1 MATVSQVTLN
11 VAVTLTEFNKI
22 LMLVSDSLIPGS
34 EYSSPMAHRRPL
46 LAAVIGALA
55 LVGCSSGSTISSSG
69 SRSTSSGLAPAPA
82 PLYAPGDAFVFD
94 DGGTVTREQV
104 VSVSPDR
111 VVWTNDSGLIWTKD
125 TAVVTPPLMWS
136 DDPELGR
143 GRQTII
149 GSPNQL
155 FPLQEGNV
163 IAYSVRGSSE
173 NAPAGWQDEHRCVV
187 AGQESVEVKAGKFD
201 TFRIDCQRK
210 DYRDTF
216 FYAPTVQ
223 NYVLRL
229 RQFANRQ
236 NRKELVSV
244 SLANDRASTTPVGAP
259 TAPVQTGPIG
269 APPAATPMPVPM
281 VGDDG
286 KMIGEPG
293 MPKPGGEMMEKT
305 LVSRL
310 ENVVTRL
317 ERLAGMEAAG
327 GAGAAMP
334 AKGAAK
340 PAPAAASGGNYAVH
354 LASYRSQKGA
364 ADGWKVLQR
373 QFPQLKGMTM
383 QTSEFDNGKGRGTY
397 TRLLAAG
404 FPSEAAAKDFCRPL
418 VAKGQFCQ
426 AKGPL
431 P

>member
-1 MATVSQVTLN
+1 MAQGR
-11 VAVTLTEFNKI
+11 
-22 LMLVSDSLIPGS
+22 SLI
-34 EYSSPMAHRRPL
+34 
-46 LAAVIGALA
+46 AAVIGAVALA
-55 LVGCSSGSTISSSG
+55 GCSSMPSFTGGESG
-69 SRSTSSGLAPAPA
+69 SKPPANGLAPAPA
-82 PLYAPGDAFVFD
+82 PIYSPGDSFVYD
-94 DGGTVTREQV
+94 DNGTVTTERV
-104 VSVSPDR
+104 VSTSPDR
-111 VVWTNDSGLIWTKD
+111 VVWTNDKGLIWTKD

-149 GSPNQL
+149 GSPHQL

-187 AGQESVEVKAGKFD
+187 AGQEAVEVKAGRFD

-210 DYRDTF
+210 DYRDTY
-216 FYAPTVQ
+216 FYSPTVQ
-223 NYVLRL
+223 NYVLRD
-229 RQFANRQ
+229 RQIGDRTT
-236 NRKELVSV
+236 RKQLVSAD
-244 SLANDRASTTPVGAP
+244 LASAHADAQPGAAP
-259 TAPVQTGPIG
+259 TPPVETAPMT
-269 APPAATPMPVPM
+269 APHAPMPT
-281 VGDDG
+281 
-286 KMIGEPG
+286 IGEDGTMMPG
-293 MPKPGGEMMEKT
+293 PGEQQPGAMMPGEEDKAKT

-317 ERLAGMEAAG
+317 EKLAGVEG
-327 GAGAAMP
+327 GEGKM
-334 AKGAAK
+334 AK
-340 PAPAAASGGNYAVH
+340 PAASHSAGGNWAVH

-364 ADGWKVLQR
+364 SDGWKILQR
-373 QFPQLKGMTM
+373 QFPQLKGKTM
-383 QTSEFDNGKGRGTY
+383 RTSEFDSGRGRGTY

-404 FPSEAAAKDFCRPL
+404 FASEAEAKDFCRPL

>member
-1 MATVSQVTLN
+1 
-11 VAVTLTEFNKI
+11 
-22 LMLVSDSLIPGS
+22 
-34 EYSSPMAHRRPL
+34 MAHRRPL
-46 LAAVIGALA
+46 IAAVIGALA
-55 LVGCSSGSTISSSG
+55 LVGCSTGSAVKSGGSSAAHSG
-69 SRSTSSGLAPAPA
+69 PAPAPA
-82 PLYAPGDAFVFD
+82 PLYAPGDAFVYD

-187 AGQESVEVKAGKFD
+187 AGHEAVEVKAGRFD
-201 TFRIDCQRK
+201 AFRVDCQRK
-210 DYRDTF
+210 DYRDTYY
-216 FYAPTVQ
+216 YAPTVQ

-244 SLANDRASTTPVGAP
+244 SLANDRANAAAP
-259 TAPVQTGPIG
+259 IAAPAAPVETTPIG
-269 APPAATPMPVPM
+269 APAHPVPM

-286 KMIGEPG
+286 KMMGEPG
-293 MPKPGGEMMEKT
+293 MHGAGDPMMEKT
-305 LVSRL
+305 LVTRL
-310 ENVVTRL
+310 EAVVTRL
-317 ERLAGMEAAG
+317 EKLAGMEAG
-327 GAGAAMP
+327 GAMP
-334 AKGAAK
+334 AKGAAAK
-340 PAPAAASGGNYAVH
+340 PAAAATGGNWAVH

-364 ADGWKVLQR
+364 TDGWKTLQR

-383 QTSEFDNGKGRGTY
+383 RTSEFDSGKGRGTY
-397 TRLLAAG
+397 VRLLAVG
-404 FPSEAAAKDFCRPL
+404 FPSEAAAKEFCQPMVSKR
-418 VAKGQFCQ
+418 QFCE